1 MGRIGRAHGLR
12 GALVIDPSTDIPA
25 ERFKVGSVV
34 LLDDGTPLTV
44 SRYEATDRSPL
55 ITFEEIRERPA
66 AEQLRGR
73 SLFIAGSGRRE
84 LEPGEY
90 WPDDLVGMD
99 VSDVEGTAI
108 GKVTDVHTGLAQD
121 RLIVESPQGDVIVPL
136 VSPLVR
142 SVDLEGRKV
151 VVDLPP
157 DFID

>member
-1 MGRIGRAHGLR
+1 M
-12 GALVIDPSTDIPA
+12 IDPSTDIPA
-25 ERFKVGSVV
+25 ERFKVGSIVH
-34 LLDDGTPLTV
+34 LDDGTPLTV

-73 SLFIAGSGRRE
+73 RLFIAGTGRRE
-84 LEPGEY
+84 LGAGEY
-90 WPDDLVGMD
+90 WPDDLIGMD
-99 VSDVEGTAI
+99 VTDVDGTTI

-121 RLIVESPQGDVIVPL
+121 RLIVESPQGEVIVPL

-142 SVDLEGRKV
+142 AVDLGGGKV